1 MVLSNLG
8 FSDHECLSVTIKT
21 KGFSVSEPLSVTI
34 TKKDLFERA
43 TPDVFLFK
51 LNSPERKV
59 NPIFEELCSWYWF
72 RENDVRFNRSNKFC
86 SKAKPRPKKTGK
98 RRRSAKIKI
107 KYHGIHL
114 SVEGWSGPSTHGRYV
129 PAPPSISILFLW
141 KIFSLDYKFL

>member
-8 FSDHECLSVTIKT
+8 LSDHECLSVTIKT

-59 NPIFEELCSWYWF
+59 NPIFEELCS
-72 RENDVRFNRSNKFC
+72 
-86 SKAKPRPKKTGK
+86 
-98 RRRSAKIKI
+98 
-107 KYHGIHL
+107 
-114 SVEGWSGPSTHGRYV
+114 
-129 PAPPSISILFLW
+129 
-141 KIFSLDYKFL
+141 